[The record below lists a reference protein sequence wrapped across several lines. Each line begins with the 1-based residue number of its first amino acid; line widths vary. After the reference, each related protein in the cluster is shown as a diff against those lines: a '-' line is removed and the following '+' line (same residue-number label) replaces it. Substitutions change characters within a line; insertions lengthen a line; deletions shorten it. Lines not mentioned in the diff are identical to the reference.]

1 MCIDLFLNT
10 DPIVMFLNNVQLP
23 PVAVIN
29 IRPPSITLMCAGTER
44 FTLASSNSLL
54 PNPVAPGYYS
64 DTEGGVTFSVAAF
77 NNLVVLEIGNIN
89 ELPITIESF
98 NCTSLESSAVAIL
111 LSTRGENLHVM
122 ILLCLY
128 ILTYIYVIL

>member
-1 MCIDLFLNT
+1 MRKTSNNHVYQFVLNT

-29 IRPPSITLMCAGTER
+29 VQPSSTLTLMCAGTER

-64 DTEGGVTFSVAAF
+64 DTEGGVTFSVTAF
-77 NNLVVLEIGNIN
+77 NNLIVLDISNIN
-89 ELPITIESF
+89 ELPDAIESF
-98 NCTSLESSAVAIL
+98 NCTSLESSAAARL
-111 LSTRGENLHVM
+111 FFTSGGYFT
-122 ILLCLY
+122 
-128 ILTYIYVIL
+128 